1 MLLKPFLAY
10 LKRHDLCRKDDRI
23 LVTVSAGADS
33 MVLAE
38 LFLAAGYDIAVA
50 TCNHGFRGEESIAD
64 KDFVVDYFQQKGV
77 AVFATDLDVMALVT
91 EGKRNKQDAGRELR
105 YAFFNK
111 IAQKNGFSHIAT
123 AHHKNDNVETMLF
136 NLSNKTGVR
145 GLSGIQNCQQT
156 TEGVTLIRPLLFAE
170 KTAIYAFAKIKNIP
184 FREDPSNEKDSY
196 KRNFIRNRVV
206 PELEKVN
213 NRFVQNAA
221 ETISYMA
228 DYEVIVDFFIKKI
241 KEEIVFFD
249 EKIIEIDFLA
259 LKKYPSPT
267 TILFELI
274 RDFGFNGAQCS
285 EVFQALESCHNGAQ
299 WLSESHRMISD
310 RDFILIKNIKN
321 NIVQNFDNEIFI
333 NKENSE
339 IVFSNGKLL
348 LEFVTEIPV
357 TFPKSDDIIY
367 IDVTKTVF
375 PLRLRS
381 WQAGDFFLPLGL
393 SGKRKKVQ
401 DFFTDLKFNLFQK
414 EETILLESDG
424 NIVWVIGYRADERFR
439 ITPTSASVLKITY
452 LPK

>member
-10 LKRHDLCRKDDRI
+10 LKKYDLCHKNNRI
-23 LVTVSAGADS
+23 LVAVSAGVDS

-38 LFLAAGYDIAVA
+38 LFLSAGFDIGVA
-50 TCNHGFRGEESIAD
+50 TCNHGFRAEESIAD
-64 KDFVVDYFQQKGV
+64 KDFVVDYFERKGV
-77 AVFATDLDVMALVT
+77 RVFATDLEVMALVT
-91 EGKRNKQDAGRELR
+91 AEKRNKQDAGRELR

-111 IAQKNGFSHIAT
+111 IAEENNFSHIAT

-145 GLSGIQNCQQT
+145 GLSAIQNSRKL
-156 TEGVTLIRPLLFAE
+156 TENVTLIRPLLFAE
-170 KTAIYAFAKIKNIP
+170 KTAIRAFAKIKNIP

-196 KRNFIRNRVV
+196 KRNLIRNKVV

-221 ETISYMA
+221 ESISYLT
-228 DYEVIVDFFIKKI
+228 DYELIINFFIKKI

-249 EKIIEIDFLA
+249 EKITKIDFIK
-259 LKKYPSPT
+259 LKKYPAT
-267 TILFELI
+267 ATVLFELI
-274 RDFGFNGAQCS
+274 RDFGFNSSQTS
-285 EVFQALESCHNGAQ
+285 EILDALESCHNGAQ
-299 WLSESHRMISD
+299 WRSESHRMISD
-310 RDFILIKNIKN
+310 RGFILIKNIKN
-321 NIVQNFDNEIFI
+321 NIVQNFDNEIII

-339 IVFSNGKLL
+339 IQFSNGKLS
-348 LEFVTEIPV
+348 LEFDVQMPV
-357 TFPKSDDIIY
+357 TFSKNDDVIY
-367 IDVTKTVF
+367 IDVTKTAF
-375 PLRLRS
+375 PLRLRT

-424 NIVWVIGYRADERFR
+424 NIVWIIGYRADERFC
-439 ITPTSASVLKITY
+439 TSPTSSSVLRITY